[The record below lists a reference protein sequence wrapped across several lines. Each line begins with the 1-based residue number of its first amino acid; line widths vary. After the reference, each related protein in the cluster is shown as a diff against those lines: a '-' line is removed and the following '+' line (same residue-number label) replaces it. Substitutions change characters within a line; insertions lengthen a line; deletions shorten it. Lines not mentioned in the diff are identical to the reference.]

1 LAGAPQNLA
10 QVTVESVT
18 DHKTTLNSID
28 IANPDN
34 MIALKAGGLPL
45 TVEHGY
51 PARLVA
57 PTRSG
62 LNWVKY
68 VTRITCK
75 EK

>member
-1 LAGAPQNLA
+1 MRPRSKLAN
-10 QVTVESVT
+10 VTVESVT
-18 DHKTTLNSID
+18 GHKTTLNSND
-28 IANPDN
+28 LANPDN
-34 MIALKAGGLPL
+34 MIALKAGGLL
-45 TVEHGY
+45 LSVEHGY

-75 EK
+75 RQ